1 AMLLWPDG
9 DAPVVE
15 RRRCPARLCRKK
27 ACCARSETLEV
38 SAGYSVILA
47 YYKLRD
53 AAADERLVKSL
64 LSRLGSVFLSRAYKK
79 SAAKYPGFDAVV
91 RKCLAELSEWERSEE
106 RSLDGAADKF
116 ASLLAGAGVNR
127 VTEQLLYQMGRW
139 IYILDACDDVPTDF
153 RENRYNAVARRF
165 DLRGGIIPP
174 EETEQLRVT
183 LEHSQNLLRSAY
195 ALLPENA
202 WHGVLRNIL
211 YLGMPE
217 IAARV
222 LGGTWQKKH
231 EKWSKV

>member
-1 AMLLWPDG
+1 
-9 DAPVVE
+9 VE

-38 SAGYSVILA
+38 CAGYSVILA

-64 LSRLGSVFLSRAYKK
+64 LSRLGSVFVSRAYKK
-79 SAAKYPGFDAVV
+79 SAAKYPNFDAAV
-91 RKCLAELSEWERSEE
+91 RKRLAELSEWERSEE

-116 ASLLAGAGVNR
+116 AALLSDASEDR

-139 IYILDACDDVPTDF
+139 IYILDACDDYPSDF

-165 DLRGGIIPP
+165 DLRGEALPP
-174 EETEQLRVT
+174 EAAELLRVT

-202 WHGVLRNIL
+202 WHGVLQNII

-217 IAARV
+217 AAARV
-222 LGGTWQKKH
+222 LAGTRRNNR
-231 EKWSKV
+231 EKWSNV